1 MNSFIRVAHRSWQ
14 TGVTMVELLVS
25 LVLVSLITLVVL
37 ALYTS
42 SASSYKTIDSNQQLQ
57 DNARYIFEVVSQ
69 AVRQSGLQDG
79 AQYAAFTNA
88 TPSVSVLAPT
98 SDASVF
104 GAQPPLFGF
113 NNGKVVNTT
122 TEDDYGSNDTAG
134 ATLNYS
140 DVFGV
145 RYFGSSRLD
154 GHPLDAGIA
163 DGSVIDCR
171 GIPVRYPDTAVDIG
185 LSLFMVGLRASD
197 NEPELMCFN
206 LAHKQPWNIVSGVES
221 FQVMYAVDSNGGVD
235 TTPTRWLNAKQVGD
249 ANLWVNVKMVRIGMI
264 LRGSIGSAQSQAPI
278 LYPFG
283 EKFSQISGAVSSELG
298 MSFVP
303 PNDGRL
309 RRAFTFD
316 LATRNNLD

>member
-1 MNSFIRVAHRSWQ
+1 MSSLKQVARRSWQ
-14 TGVTMVELLVS
+14 AGVTMVELLVS

-57 DNARYIFEVVSQ
+57 DNARFIFEVVSQ
-69 AVRQSGLQDG
+69 AVRQSGLQDS
-79 AQYAAFTNA
+79 AQYAAFSGA
-88 TPSVSVLAPT
+88 STPVLAPS
-98 SDASVF
+98 SDGSVF
-104 GAQPPLFGF
+104 GAQPPLFGY
-113 NNGKVVNTT
+113 NNGKVTATDIN
-122 TEDDYGSNDTAG
+122 DYGSNDSGSTA
-134 ATLNYS
+134 LNNS

-154 GHPLDAGIA
+154 GHPLDAGTP

-171 GIPVRYPDTAVDIG
+171 GTTVRYPESAADIG
-185 LSLFMVGLRASD
+185 LSLFQVALRASD
-197 NEPELMCFN
+197 NEPELMCIN
-206 LAHKQPWNIVSGVES
+206 RAREQNWNIVSGVES
-221 FQVMYAVDSNGGVD
+221 FQVMYAVDTTAGED

-249 ANLWVNVKMVRIGMI
+249 ATLWNKVRMIRVGMI
-264 LRGSIGSAQSQAPI
+264 LRGSVGSATSQAAV

-283 EKFSQISGAVSSELG
+283 EAFSKISGTPSTELG

-309 RRAFTFD
+309 RRAFAFD
-316 LATRNNLD
+316 LAIRNPLD